1 MERYTAFTKARN
13 KARFFRVWHLPWQQQ
28 AVEIDVTER
37 SLLETNWEF
46 FRQAQLA
53 GANYSPGLKE
63 VWMVTVLLR
72 KPVKP
77 CVSLCETGNLRKT
90 QPCH

>member
-63 VWMVTVLLR
+63 VWMGWPHSIQ
-72 KPVKP
+72 KPNGRRPVP
-77 CVSLCETGNLRKT
+77 NRGAEDR
-90 QPCH
+90 